1 MTTQT
6 KTDTK
11 YQLLHIDDL
20 DLSESMSEKE
30 VIKYFS
36 DMVKD
41 INADFD
47 EDLVIYKDIKDLI
60 RHSPKEYGYIIKPVE
75 PKAEYFETLGIIENA
90 IKNNNTWTVK
100 NKDTSIKVK
109 PLAVTSNIVT
119 FNIYRPNIASSF
131 YTTNICIY
139 DDIEDMLNILFS
151 AFTGETYFKY
161 GTKLYVEM

>member
-1 MTTQT
+1 MTTQ
-6 KTDTK
+6 TDTK
-11 YQLLHIDDL
+11 YQLLHIEDL
-20 DLSESMSEKE
+20 CLSESMSEKE

-60 RHSPKEYGYIIKPVE
+60 SHSPKEYGYIIKPVE
-75 PKAEYFETLGIIENA
+75 VIAKSYETLAIIENA
-90 IKNNNTWTVK
+90 IANNNTWTVK
-100 NKDTSIKVK
+100 HKDTSIKIK
-109 PLAVTSNIVT
+109 PLAVTSCTVT

-139 DDIEDMLNILFS
+139 DDIRDMLNILFS
-151 AFTGETYFKY
+151 AFTGETYIKY